1 MIDDWW
7 LNLGFRDWIW
17 IWICDRWDYFRPSAI
32 WHQPHETENTRR
44 SSTKIEHSELHHTSR
59 SNNQRFLIITFST
72 STNKQQVTIN
82 NIFHPSNRTAISI
95 LYTITMSAPVV
106 TSKWAGNF
114 DCSVCRRKRLMAEE
128 FSKSS
133 LEKHR
138 KSGQAMRC
146 KQCTAKQEQEKRA
159 AKAGTTSSNNDANDN
174 DNETRT
180 CAGPCHRVLKKDA
193 YNRNQ
198 WSKPV
203 GKSRCRECVEKAI
216 QEESNQQK
224 IARTTKSRAF
234 EKRLPIW
241 DCPRLALLSKSL
253 PPRASSLR

>member
-1 MIDDWW
+1 M
-7 LNLGFRDWIW
+7 
-17 IWICDRWDYFRPSAI
+17 
-32 WHQPHETENTRR
+32 
-44 SSTKIEHSELHHTSR
+44 ST
-59 SNNQRFLIITFST
+59 
-72 STNKQQVTIN
+72 
-82 NIFHPSNRTAISI
+82 
-95 LYTITMSAPVV
+95 PVV

-138 KSGQAMRC
+138 KTGQAMRC

-159 AKAGTTSSNNDANDN
+159 AKANTSSTNNNEDANDAN
-174 DNETRT
+174 ETRM
-180 CAGPCHRVLKKDA
+180 CAGPCQKVLKKDA

-224 IARTTKSRAF
+224 NSKDDKIESLRKKIADLR
-234 EKRLPIW
+234 
-241 DCPRLALLSKSL
+241 LSKTSTPQQIVAAESEL
-253 PPRASSLR
+253 AAIEAEKVTGLKPIKLGGRGGRARRNFGAGRGRGGRTSGRGRIGRK

>member
-1 MIDDWW
+1 M
-7 LNLGFRDWIW
+7 
-17 IWICDRWDYFRPSAI
+17 
-32 WHQPHETENTRR
+32 
-44 SSTKIEHSELHHTSR
+44 ST
-59 SNNQRFLIITFST
+59 
-72 STNKQQVTIN
+72 
-82 NIFHPSNRTAISI
+82 
-95 LYTITMSAPVV
+95 PVV

-138 KSGQAMRC
+138 KTGQAMRC
-146 KQCTAKQEQEKRA
+146 KQCTAKQEQQKRA
-159 AKAGTTSSNNDANDN
+159 AKANTSSTNNNEDANDANDA
-174 DNETRT
+174 NETRM
-180 CAGPCHRVLKKDA
+180 CAGPCQKVLKKDA

-224 IARTTKSRAF
+224 NSKDDKIESLRKKIADLR
-234 EKRLPIW
+234 
-241 DCPRLALLSKSL
+241 LSKTSTPQQIVAAESEL
-253 PPRASSLR
+253 AAIEAEKVTGLKPIKLGGRGGRARRNYGAGRGRGGRTSGRGRIGRK